1 MKKILGID
9 TGGTYTDSVVLEAGT
24 KNLRYKSKTLTTKH
38 NLRQCIET
46 CFEQIPSE
54 FLQDISMV
62 CLSTTLA
69 TNAIVENHGCK
80 EGLILVGKRPKG
92 MMPTDRYA
100 IVEGLYDIMGRM
112 RRPLNQEEI
121 IRTIEKF
128 RDKVDAIAIS
138 GYASIRNPAHEI
150 YIAEMVRERL
160 DIPVVCAHELTS
172 TLGYYERTVTAD
184 LNARLIPLVCTLI
197 DSVKH
202 VMERL
207 MIDAPLMIVK
217 GDGSLMTDAC
227 ARSKPIETILSGPA
241 ASVMGGVYLSG
252 VQDAFVM
259 DIGGT
264 TTDIANVVQGQLAIR
279 NEGAKVGRW
288 YTHVRAA
295 EVFTAGLG
303 GDSRIFADGNKRIQI
318 GPEKSIPYCMAS
330 EKYPELLCELGEI
343 YVSDAYRYFRHHDE
357 EAYVLI
363 RKYRK
368 LAYTK
373 DEEIIIEILRSS
385 PHTLYYLEHNI
396 QVKNLRG
403 LISELLREGVI
414 GRISLTPTDVLHCSG
429 AYRKWPS
436 RISELAT
443 AIAADQMGMTLDK
456 YIRVVHKT
464 ITQMLNCDAI
474 QAAMYF
480 DHQGFDIQ
488 NDPAADYFINYLYF
502 EHKSAVLTASYQ
514 LEKPV
519 VAIGASAAAWTKDLS
534 GKMDTEV
541 IIPEHAEV
549 ANAVGAAVG
558 KSIEK
563 IEILI
568 RQDSVSGDYIVY
580 SPVNR
585 RCFKTLAD
593 AARYA
598 RRSGNECIERLAESR
613 NYDVSVQE
621 EDTEIE
627 DVTNGSRTFVERVV
641 TVRANFHNCG

>member
-9 TGGTYTDSVVLEAGT
+9 TGGTYTDSVILEAGT
-24 KNLRYKSKTLTTKH
+24 KNLLYKAKTPTTKN
-38 NLRQCIET
+38 NLRHCIET
-46 CFEQIPSE
+46 CFEEIPPDL
-54 FLQDISMV
+54 LQDISMV

-80 EGLILVGKRPKG
+80 EGLILIGKRPKG
-92 MMPTDRYA
+92 MMPTSRYA
-100 IVEGLYDIMGRM
+100 IVEGLCDIMGRM
-112 RRPLNQEEI
+112 KHPLNKEEI
-121 IRTIEKF
+121 IETIEKF
-128 RDKVDAIAIS
+128 RDKVDAIAVS
-138 GYASIRNPAHEI
+138 GYASIRNPAHES

-160 DIPVVCAHELTS
+160 NIPVVCAHELTT

-184 LNARLIPLVCTLI
+184 LNARLIPLVCNLI

-207 MIDAPLMIVK
+207 LINAPLMIVK

-241 ASVMGGVYLSG
+241 ASVMGGIYLSG
-252 VQDAFVM
+252 LKDAFVM

-264 TTDIANVVQGQLAIR
+264 TTDIANVVKGQLAIR
-279 NEGAKVGRW
+279 NEGAKVGKW
-288 YTHVRAA
+288 YTQVRAA

-303 GDSRIFADGNKRIQI
+303 GDSRILTDGNQQIQI

-330 EKYPELLCELGEI
+330 KDYPELLCELGEI
-343 YVSDAYRYFRHHDE
+343 YISDAYRHFRYHDE

-363 RKYRK
+363 KKYRK

-385 PHTLYYLEHNI
+385 PHTLYYLETHI
-396 QVKNLRG
+396 QVTNLREI
-403 LISELLREGVI
+403 ISDLLQEGVI

-429 AYRKWPS
+429 EYRKWPF

-443 AIAADQMGMTLDK
+443 AIAADQTGMTIQE
-456 YIRVVHKT
+456 YIDAVRQR
-464 ITQMLNCDAI
+464 ITQLLNCDAI

-480 DHQGFDIQ
+480 DHQGFDIP

-502 EHKSAVLTASYQ
+502 EHRSSVLTASYH
-514 LEKPV
+514 LEKPI
-519 VAIGASAAAWTKDLS
+519 VAIGASAAAWTKELS
-534 GKMDTEV
+534 GAMDTKV
-541 IIPEHAEV
+541 MIPKHAEV

-558 KSIEK
+558 KSVEK

-568 RQDSVSGDYIVY
+568 RRDSVNGNFIVY
-580 SPVNR
+580 SPIQ
-585 RCFKTLAD
+585 RCSFETLD
-593 AARYA
+593 EAAQYA
-598 RRSGNECIERLAESR
+598 RESGNVCIERMAESR
-613 NYDVSVQE
+613 DFKVSVKE

-627 DVTNGSRTFVERVV
+627 DVTNGNMTFVERVV
-641 TVRANFHNCG
+641 TVRADFYNYQ